1 MAAGGRFDG
10 GQTWGDKGRVDALNR
25 QRAQDQEKKRAL
37 LASMAGRG
45 PGALDPTEAP
55 PFAPTARGLTKP
67 HPTPLGYGRTQA
79 GTEALVA
86 ADGVAALEILRA
98 SVQDRRDRV
107 VLAWPGRTDNGFV
120 AAALYL
126 LEGRARGWHGHATL
140 AVWPWR
146 PGITWSARSIFVEP
160 PSLVACARAAAED
173 LMNGVGWTK
182 ATVDHN
188 ALNIVHLRLRDLVQT
203 GAAEPSP
210 VGYRVRRPSLLELT
224 SVFPPRDVDARAP
237 YQPDGSA
244 QILQR
249 VRTHTRIKQMGQSG
263 EEHLRALSDPERA
276 PLAVF
281 GLPVAKESAL
291 KRYLAFER
299 FPRLGLDVVVA
310 DLTRTSLSDMGD
322 NWPAALGNLLRAV
335 RSMAAPRPAVVVLAE
350 DVFVMRKAEAVFRD
364 VAHEARV
371 QGKAYLAEGLLL
383 RHPGFLAAPRGPA
396 AKAGPVAFRADIKDG
411 ALLRLR
417 DNILGA
423 ARDLVQ
429 AGAEEAAAALRS
441 ALSFVRLIA
450 NLPVGY
456 AEAKAAI
463 DILHGTDDD
472 RDQAVR
478 SRFYLDGGLATLNIA
493 IHDTPAHRDLLRGVH
508 EQVCAT
514 VSQWEAATPI
524 SLKLKRLV
532 ESGKGDPDGT
542 LLVLPD
548 RTLVDLFLASDL
560 ALHCPWGVTAAKT
573 MLEAARASGARRW
586 LVVRPTSDSLKAILT
601 SDLSPERVDIL
612 GDAAGS
618 ALLAAELAP
627 ISRLPAF
634 APYAGRAAALLE
646 AIGRGSSDLR
656 ADEAELA
663 LPLPA
668 PTRELDFTQSG
679 DAYSGPI
686 LKLTTQR
693 GHSLLYRPSSDVLRH
708 TPDELRAF
716 ECAEAQR
723 ISEGDHV
730 VVMTRSLMEALRQ
743 ELARAPKTV
752 ETLRQYHKAVADRRA
767 ILPGQSRRDKAR
779 HLLRLIQAQ
788 DASFGADELDNV
800 YRWIDVDETT
810 LNDPAAQPQ
819 APRTRRRFE
828 LFADAL
834 GMPSQLSNAYWD
846 YGIRATRSYRVREGL
861 LFHQRAVQFV
871 VEPESLMARHAD
883 RDLRALWQAI
893 MDSVDAIV
901 RKELVHAR

>member
-1 MAAGGRFDG
+1 MAAGGRFEG

-25 QRAQDQEKKRAL
+25 QRTQHQEKTRAL
-37 LASMAGRG
+37 LANMAGRR
-45 PGALDPTEAP
+45 PPAPAPTEISTPVP
-55 PFAPTARGLTKP
+55 PRQGLTKP
-67 HPTPLGYGRTQA
+67 HPDPIGYGRTQA
-79 GTEALVA
+79 GTEALVV
-86 ADGVAALEILRA
+86 ADGMALLEILQTA
-98 SVQDRRDRV
+98 VQDRRDRV
-107 VLAWPGRTDNGFV
+107 VLAWPGRPDNGFV

-126 LEGRARGWHGHATL
+126 LEGRTRGWHGHETV

-146 PGITWSARSIFVEP
+146 SGITWSARSIFVEP
-160 PSLVACARAAAED
+160 PTLVACARAAAED
-173 LMNGVGWTK
+173 LMKGAGWTK
-182 ATVDHN
+182 AAVDHN
-188 ALNIVHLRLRDLVQT
+188 ALNLVHLRLRDLGQP
-203 GAAEPSP
+203 GAAEASSA
-210 VGYRVRRPSLLELT
+210 GYRGRRPTLLELT
-224 SVFPPRDVDARAP
+224 SVFPPQEMTAQAP
-237 YQPDGSA
+237 YQADAP

-249 VRTHTRIKQMGQSG
+249 VRAHTRIKQMGQSG
-263 EEHLRALSDPERA
+263 EEHLRALSDPGQA

-281 GLPVAKESAL
+281 GLPVSKESAL

-299 FPRLGLDVVVA
+299 FSRLGLDVVVA

-322 NWPAALGNLLRAV
+322 NWPAALGNLARAL
-335 RSMAAPRPAVVVLAE
+335 RSMAAPRPAVVVLTE
-350 DVFVMRKAEAVFRD
+350 DVFVMRKAEAVLRQ
-364 VAHEARV
+364 AAQEARV

-396 AKAGPVAFRADIKDG
+396 AAATAVAFRADIKDG

-417 DNILGA
+417 DDILGA
-423 ARDLVQ
+423 ASLLVQ

-472 RDQAVR
+472 HDQAVR
-478 SRFYLDGGLATLNIA
+478 SRFYLDGGLALLNSA
-493 IHDTPAHRDLLRGVH
+493 IHETPAHRDILRSVY
-508 EQVCAT
+508 ERVCAT

-524 SLKLKRLV
+524 SLKLKRLI
-532 ESGKGDPDGT
+532 ESEKSEHDRT

-560 ALHCPWGVTAAKT
+560 ALQCPWDVTAAKT
-573 MLEAARASGARRW
+573 MLEAAQACGARRW

-618 ALLAAELAP
+618 ALLATELAP
-627 ISRLPAF
+627 ISKLPAF

-686 LKLTTQR
+686 VKLTTQR

-716 ECAEAQR
+716 ERVEAQR
-723 ISEGDHV
+723 ITEGDHV
-730 VVMTRSLMEALRQ
+730 VVMTRPLMEALRQ

-752 ETLRQYHKAVADRRA
+752 ETLRQYHTAVAERSAA
-767 ILPGQSRRDKAR
+767 IPGQSRRDKAR
-779 HLLRLIQAQ
+779 HLLRLIQSH

-800 YRWIDVDETT
+800 CRWIDVDETT
-810 LNDPAAQPQ
+810 LDDPAAQPQ
-819 APRTRRRFE
+819 APRTKRRFE
-828 LFADAL
+828 LFAEAL

-883 RDLRALWQAI
+883 RDLRALWQSI
-893 MDSVDAIV
+893 VDSVDAVV

>member
-1 MAAGGRFDG
+1 MAAGRRFDAD
-10 GQTWGDKGRVDALNR
+10 QTWGDKGRVDALNR
-25 QRAQDQEKKRAL
+25 QRSERQEKTRTL
-37 LASMAGRG
+37 LANMAGRSPPATAKTETPAYG
-45 PGALDPTEAP
+45 PT
-55 PFAPTARGLTKP
+55 RQGLTKP
-67 HPTPLGYGRTQA
+67 QRDTIGYGRTQA
-79 GTEALVA
+79 GAEALVV
-86 ADGVAALEILRA
+86 ADGMALLEILRT
-98 SVQDRRDRV
+98 SVHDRRDRI
-107 VLAWPGRTDNGFV
+107 VLAWPGRPDNGFV

-160 PSLVACARAAAED
+160 PTLVACARAAAED
-173 LMNGVGWTK
+173 LMSGAGWTK
-182 ATVDHN
+182 AAADHN
-188 ALNIVHLRLRDLVQT
+188 ALNLVHLRLRDLGQA

-210 VGYRVRRPSLLELT
+210 AGYRVRRPTLLELT
-224 SVFPPRDVDARAP
+224 SVFPPRDMDARAP
-237 YQPDGSA
+237 YQTDGA
-244 QILQR
+244 PQILQR
-249 VRTHTRIKQMGQSG
+249 VRAHTRIKQMGQSG
-263 EEHLRALSDPERA
+263 EEHLRALSDPGRA
-276 PLAVF
+276 PLAIF
-281 GLPVAKESAL
+281 GLPVVKEGAL

-310 DLTRTSLSDMGD
+310 DLTRTSLGDMGD
-322 NWPAALGNLLRAV
+322 NWPTALGNLLRAV
-335 RSMAAPRPAVVVLAE
+335 RSMAAPRPAVIVLAE
-350 DVFVMRKAEAVFRD
+350 DVFVMRKAEAVLRD
-364 VAHEARV
+364 VAQEARV

-396 AKAGPVAFRADIKDG
+396 AKASAVAFRADIKDG

-417 DNILGA
+417 DDILGA

-478 SRFYLDGGLATLNIA
+478 SRFYLDGGLVPLNTA
-493 IHDTPAHRDLLRGVH
+493 IHETPAHRDLLRGVH
-508 EQVCAT
+508 QRVCAT

-532 ESGKGDPDGT
+532 ESGKGDPEGS
-542 LLVLPD
+542 LLVLSD

-560 ALHCPWGVTAAKT
+560 ALQCRWGVTAANT

-618 ALLAAELAP
+618 ALLAAELTP

-634 APYAGRAAALLE
+634 APYAGRAEALLE

-686 LKLTTQR
+686 VKLTTQR

-752 ETLRQYHKAVADRRA
+752 ETLRQYHKAVAERRA
-767 ILPGQSRRDKAR
+767 ALPGQSRRDKGR
-779 HLLRLIQAQ
+779 HLLRLIQSQ
-788 DASFGADELDNV
+788 DASFGPDELDNV
-800 YRWIDVDETT
+800 CRWIDVDETT

-819 APRTRRRFE
+819 APRTRRRFD
-828 LFADAL
+828 LFAEAL

-883 RDLRALWQAI
+883 RDLRVLWQAI
-893 MDSVDAIV
+893 MDSVDAVV

>member
-1 MAAGGRFDG
+1 MGREGRFDV
-10 GQTWGDKGRVDALNR
+10 GQTWGEKGRLDAINR
-25 QRAQDQEKKRAL
+25 HRTEHQEKTRAL
-37 LASMAGRG
+37 LAALAERRPSTGAVADSVRAS
-45 PGALDPTEAP
+45 PGH
-55 PFAPTARGLTKP
+55 GLTKP
-67 HPTPLGYGRTQA
+67 HSDPIAYGRTQA
-79 GTEALVA
+79 GTEALVV
-86 ADGVAALEILRA
+86 ADGLAVLDLLRTA
-98 SVQDRRDRV
+98 IQDRQDRV
-107 VLAWPGRTDNGFV
+107 VLAWPARPDNGFV

-126 LEGRARGWHGHATL
+126 LEGRARGWHGHATV

-160 PSLVACARAAAED
+160 PTLVACARAGAED
-173 LMNGVGWTK
+173 LMNGAGWTK
-182 ATVDHN
+182 VGVDHN
-188 ALNIVHLRLRDLVQT
+188 ALNLVHLRLRDLMHP

-210 VGYRVRRPSLLELT
+210 AGYRVRRPTLLELT
-224 SVFPPRDVDARAP
+224 SVFPPRDMDARVP
-237 YQPDGSA
+237 YQADCA
-244 QILQR
+244 LQILER
-249 VRTHTRIKQMGQSG
+249 VRAHTRIKQMGQSG
-263 EEHLRALSDPERA
+263 EEHLRALSDPGRA

-281 GLPVAKESAL
+281 GLPVAKESVL

-310 DLTRTSLSDMGD
+310 DLTRTSLGDMGD

-335 RSMAAPRPAVVVLAE
+335 RSMAVPRPAVVVLAE
-350 DVFVMRKAEAVFRD
+350 DVFVMRKAEAVLRD
-364 VAHEARV
+364 VAQEARV

-383 RHPGFLAAPRGPA
+383 RHPGFLAAPRGLA
-396 AKAGPVAFRADIKDG
+396 AKASPIAFRADIKDG

-417 DNILGA
+417 DDILGA

-429 AGAEEAAAALRS
+429 AGAEEAAGALRS

-478 SRFYLDGGLATLNIA
+478 SRFYLDGGLAPLNNA
-493 IHDTPAHRDLLRGVH
+493 IHETPAHRYLLRGVH
-508 EQVCAT
+508 ERVCAT

-524 SLKLKRLV
+524 SLKLRRMV

-560 ALHCPWGVTAAKT
+560 ALQCPWGVTAAKT

-586 LVVRPTSDSLKAILT
+586 LVVRPTSNSLKAILT

-686 LKLTTQR
+686 VKLTTQR

-752 ETLRQYHKAVADRRA
+752 ETLRQYHKAVAERCAA
-767 ILPGQSRRDKAR
+767 IPSHSRMDKAR
-779 HLLRLIQAQ
+779 HLLRLIQSR
-788 DASFGADELDNV
+788 DASFDDRELNNL
-800 YRWIDVDETT
+800 YHWIDVDETT
-810 LNDPAAQPQ
+810 LNNPAAQPQ
-819 APRTRRRFE
+819 APRTKRRFQ
-828 LFADAL
+828 LFAEAL
-834 GMPSQLSNAYWD
+834 GMPSQLSNVYWD
-846 YGIRATRSYRVREGL
+846 FGIRATRSYRVREGL

-871 VEPESLMARHAD
+871 LEPESLMARHAD

-893 MDSVDAIV
+893 MDSVDAVV